1 MIINGWTKETAMYSN
16 RKNLYQELEN
26 IRGSKVLCYVTGD
39 RPGLETKIHSEVYD
53 YFVNHLDMI
62 GVVPKISLF
71 LYTRGG
77 DTLAAWSIVNLIN
90 LFCSELEVIV
100 PSKAHSAGTLICLGA
115 KRIVMTK
122 QATLGPID
130 PSITTPLNPGIPGAP
145 PDAKYPVS
153 VEAINGF
160 FEMIREQGIKD
171 SNDLATIVVKLSE
184 SVHPLVLGQVYRA
197 KSQIQMLARRLVTKQ
212 VSEKDKI
219 EKIISFLCSES
230 GSHDY
235 TIHRREALESL
246 ELNIEK
252 PDDCLYRLI
261 KSIYDDIA
269 SEFELTTKFDPNTFL
284 GQDMSKQYSLRRC
297 IVESIP
303 GGSYHFCTEGTLR
316 RVQGQQPSPQGPIQV
331 VQIQDNRSYE
341 GWRYTNA

>member
-1 MIINGWTKETAMYSN
+1 MYSN
-16 RKNLYQELEN
+16 RKNLYQDLEN
-26 IRGSKVLCYVTGD
+26 SRGSKVVCYITGD

-53 YFVNHLDMI
+53 YFVNHLDLI

-90 LFCSELEVIV
+90 LFCNELEVIV

-115 KRIVMTK
+115 QRIVMTK

-160 FEMIREQGIKD
+160 FELIREKGITD
-171 SNDLATIVVKLSE
+171 SKDLAAIVAKLSE

-212 VSEKDKI
+212 VNNEDKI

-235 TIHRREALESL
+235 TIHRREALDSL
-246 ELNIEK
+246 GLNIEK
-252 PDDCLYRLI
+252 PNDSLYALI

-269 SEFELTTKFDPNTFL
+269 CEFELTTKFDPNTFL
-284 GQDMSKQYSLRRC
+284 GQDAEKQYCLKRC
-297 IVESIP
+297 IVESIA
-303 GGSYHFCTEGTLR
+303 GGSYHFCSEGALR
-316 RVQGQQPSPQGPIQV
+316 RVQTQQLGPQGPIQV
-331 VQIQDNRSYE
+331 TQIQDNRSYE
-341 GWRYTNA
+341 GWRHTNA